1 MAKWSKQAKQRVRS
15 YQRYKA
21 RLKQYSRET
30 ESAFR
35 PMSYKAFSL
44 KYENRKEQ
52 VESGERKSIGNIAS
66 DIIRA
71 ENRPEVLYREYEK
84 ALDKRVD
91 YMLKRGL
98 TPDNALHLS
107 YDEFRRTYNEY
118 KNDLKLEVSKGERK
132 SIGNIVKQ
140 IVSDQVYKISEKQFR
155 ETTRAIKEWNEAHPD
170 KQINFGEGYNEKS
183 VQWQM
188 KIRSEGYEETQWY
201 DLIRAK
207 REELFKKGWSKK
219 EVSKE
224 IRRTFYGSP

>member
-1 MAKWSKQAKQRVRS
+1 MAKWSKQTKQRVRS
-15 YQRYKA
+15 YRNYKA
-21 RLKQYSRET
+21 RLKEYSRET
-30 ESAFR
+30 GSSFK
-35 PMSYKAFSL
+35 PMSYQTFSL
-44 KYENRKEQ
+44 KYESKK
-52 VESGERKSIGNIAS
+52 ESGKSIGNIANE
-66 DIIRA
+66 IIRA

-107 YDEFRRTYNEY
+107 YDEFRRAYNEY
-118 KNDLKLEVSKGERK
+118 KHDLQQEVNKGERK
-132 SIGNIVKQ
+132 SVGNIVKQ

-188 KIRSEGYEETQWY
+188 KIRSEGYEESQWY

-219 EVSKE
+219 DISKE

>member
-1 MAKWSKQAKQRVRS
+1 MAKWSKQTKQRVRS
-15 YQRYKA
+15 YRNYKA
-21 RLKQYSRET
+21 RLKEYGRET
-30 ESAFR
+30 GSSFK
-35 PMSYKAFSL
+35 PMSYQTFSL
-44 KYENRKEQ
+44 KYESKK
-52 VESGERKSIGNIAS
+52 ESGKSLGNIANE
-66 DIIRA
+66 IIRA

-107 YDEFRRTYNEY
+107 YDEFRRAYNEY
-118 KNDLKLEVSKGERK
+118 KHDLQQEINKGERK
-132 SIGNIVKQ
+132 SVGNIVKQ

-188 KIRSEGYEETQWY
+188 KIRSEGYEESQWY

-219 EVSKE
+219 DISKE